1 MLRSKGNAY
10 ISATYTDG
18 REPFFLPLSWLSVF
32 PLSLCHGICC
42 CSLFF
47 LSPSSVN
54 HSSFLPQLLQRC
66 FKTVLLPVMSVFTLP
81 SLPYSHFLPLSLSV
95 SPAWFYHLIFT
106 SHITIVTPQ
115 AIRLTVQTASVIL
128 WIGLCEGLLRRRHH
142 AVFLCFISLG
152 TCCIS
157 TPAAAAAAQPYTGS
171 WRNMIMMLF
180 SHFIW
185 GVIKGWPQRLIYEDS
200 ALNSQ
205 FFYGSDG
212 RSGPVYE
219 SCSIDLTEEQK
230 NWCCVCVKLHFA
242 LLKTILLKKRQCT
255 IDFTFT
261 QQRLCCCCFFSKIE
275 EREKQKQNW
284 RICLDI

>member
-1 MLRSKGNAY
+1 MLT
-10 ISATYTDG
+10 SA
-18 REPFFLPLSWLSVF
+18 PLTLMVA
-32 PLSLCHGICC
+32 
-42 CSLFF
+42 SLFF
-47 LSPSSVN
+47 SPSLGFLCFLSLSVMVSAAV
-54 HSSFLPQLLQRC
+54 HCFSSARRLSITRPFSLSCYSDVLKLFFCLWCLSSLFLLYLIHI
-66 FKTVLLPVMSVFTLP
+66 S
-81 SLPYSHFLPLSLSV
+81 SLFLSLSV